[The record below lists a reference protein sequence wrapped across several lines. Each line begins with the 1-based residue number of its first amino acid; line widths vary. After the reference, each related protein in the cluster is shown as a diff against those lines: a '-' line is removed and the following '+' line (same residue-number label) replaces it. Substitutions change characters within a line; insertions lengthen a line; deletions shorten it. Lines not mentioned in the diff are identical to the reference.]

1 MEEIKMDKK
10 QIKTIIIAT
19 AVLIVAIVGGVYV
32 YTKKE
37 AELKTL
43 AGEKSELIQQMQAQD
58 SVRNELESTFAE
70 IEKNLTFV
78 KEKRSQLSIE
88 TGEGVKN
95 QKQELVADI
104 ALMNTMLEES
114 SKKIE
119 ELEAKLKKSGI
130 NIRAFERRINA
141 LNDNIDSQNKQIAE
155 LKQLVQQKDFQ
166 IAEFETKVNELNEA
180 MAVQNDSLTHES
192 ERLVERT
199 NELNTAHVA
208 YGTYKELR
216 DKGLL
221 DKEGGL
227 LGFIGS
233 SKVVNDNLDDDYF
246 TSLDIRDT
254 KIIPLHSKKAH
265 VISEHPANSYSLVE
279 EQGQIAYLQI
289 DNPQEFWKLS
299 KYAVIEVK

>member
-1 MEEIKMDKK
+1 MDKK
-10 QIKTIIIAT
+10 QIRTVIIAA
-19 AVLIVAIVGGVYV
+19 AVLVVAIVAGVYV
-32 YTKKE
+32 FTKKE

-43 AGEKSELIQQMQAQD
+43 AGEKSELIQQMQSQD
-58 SVRNELESTFAE
+58 SVMNELEDTFAE

-88 TGEGVKN
+88 TGEGVNN

-130 NIRAFERRINA
+130 NLRAFERRINA
-141 LNDNIDSQNKQIAE
+141 LNDNINSQNKQIAE
-155 LKQLVQQKDFQ
+155 LQQLVEQKDFQ
-166 IAEFETKVNELNEA
+166 IAEFKTKVKELNEA

-192 ERLVERT
+192 ERLIERT
-199 NELNTAHVA
+199 NELNTAHVV

-221 DKEGGL
+221 DKEGGF

-254 KIIPLHSKKAH
+254 KIIPLHAKKAQ
-265 VISEHPANSYSLVE
+265 VISEHPADSYSLVE

-299 KYAVIEVK
+299 KYAVIEIK